1 MLKKINRLRYMDYL
15 IRIQGTG
22 NLAEFASKINTSRST
37 CGEYLRLMRELGG
50 KIRFNRYKNS
60 YYYTES
66 SDFIIG
72 YKDFTIEQ
80 SNRIKGG
87 FTGLLKNSRRFNKAG
102 VGVRFFRTHRT

>member
-1 MLKKINRLRYMDYL
+1 MDYL

-50 KIRFNRYKNS
+50 KIRFNRFKNS
-60 YYYTES
+60 YYYTEN

-72 YKDFTIEQ
+72 YKDFAIEQ
-80 SNRIKGG
+80 NNRIKGG
-87 FTGLLKNSRRFNKAG
+87 CSGFLKNLQRFNKTG
-102 VGVRFFRTHRT
+102 M